1 MITMPVVEQS
11 VVIARPASEV
21 WAFLTDAANWPSWEA
36 SIVECE
42 QLSDGELGVGT
53 RWRGVNRILGKKL
66 DWGTEFVEYQPEKV
80 ATSKSVEGKFG
91 FTATTRL
98 EEVDGGTLFTYRV
111 DSESGL
117 GGVFG
122 KLADPIVAKAYS
134 RTMRASLDNLADLLT
149 TDS

>member
-1 MITMPVVEQS
+1 MPVVEQS

-21 WAFLTDAANWPSWEA
+21 WEFLADAANWPSWEA

-42 QLSDGELGVGT
+42 QVTDGELGVGT
-53 RWRGVNRILGKKL
+53 RWRGVNRILGKRI
-66 DWGTEFVEYQPEKV
+66 DWGTEFVEHQPGKV
-80 ATSKSVEGKFG
+80 ATSKSVEGRLG
-91 FTATTRL
+91 FTATTKL

-149 TDS
+149 VDS

>member
-1 MITMPVVEQS
+1 MPVVQQS

-21 WAFLTDAANWPSWEA
+21 WDFLTVAENWPSWEA

-42 QLSDGELGVGT
+42 QVTDGELGVGT
-53 RWRGVNRILGKKL
+53 RWRGVNRILGKRF
-66 DWGTEFVEYQPEKV
+66 DWVTEFIEYQPGKV
-80 ATSKSVEGKFG
+80 ATSKSVEGKIG

-98 EEVDGGTLFTYRV
+98 EEVDDGTLFTYRV
-111 DSESGL
+111 DTESGL

-122 KLADPIVAKAYS
+122 KLADPIVTKAYS
-134 RTMRASLDNLADLLT
+134 RTVRASLDNLADLLT

>member
-11 VVIARPASEV
+11 VVIARPASDV
-21 WAFLTDAANWPSWEA
+21 WSFLVAAENWPSWEA
-36 SIVECE
+36 SNVECE
-42 QLSDGELGVGT
+42 QITDGELGVGT
-53 RWRGVNRILGKKL
+53 RWRGVNRILGKRF
-66 DWGTEFVEYQPEKV
+66 DWVTEFVEYEPAKV
-80 ATSKSVEGKFG
+80 ATSKSVEGKIG
-91 FTATTRL
+91 FTATTKI

-122 KLADPIVAKAYS
+122 KLTDPIVAKAYS
-134 RTMRASLDNLADLLT
+134 RTVRASLDNLADLLT